1 MLFFPK
7 FRMKTLVTHQSVDL
21 DSVTAC
27 WLIKHFLPD
36 WKDAELAFVPAG
48 STLDGIPPD
57 SKPSIIHV
65 DTGMGTFDHHQTS
78 DFTSASKRVYEYLVG
93 KNHIPSKFQKAL
105 EKLIN
110 IVNEIDH
117 FGEVY
122 YSEAASDRYDFL
134 LSQIIEG
141 LKAPLH
147 DDKKIT
153 EMGLILLD
161 AVFQILKNK
170 VKAEKAIKEGFV
182 FNSKWGKSL
191 AIESK
196 NEEAVKL
203 ALKSGFKFV
212 VKKDPVRGNARIKT
226 LPDKK
231 LDLTP
236 LYNQIKKYDKKGT
249 WFLHV
254 SKNMLLNSSS
264 KNPHFIPTSLS
275 LQKLIEIIKGI

>member
-1 MLFFPK
+1 MNLI
-7 FRMKTLVTHQSVDL
+7 VTHQSVDL
-21 DSVTAC
+21 DAITAC
-27 WLIKHFLPD
+27 WLIKKYLTD
-36 WKDAELAFVPAG
+36 WDEAELKFVPAG
-48 STLDGIPPD
+48 STLDNIPPD

-65 DTGMGTFDHHQTS
+65 DTGMGQFDHHQL
-78 DFTSASKRVYEYLVG
+78 DEYTSASKRILEYLVK
-93 KNHIPSKFQKAL
+93 KNLISSKHKKPL
-105 EKLIN
+105 EKLVT
-110 IVNEIDH
+110 IVNECDH

-122 YSEAASDRYDFL
+122 YPEASSDRYDFL

-153 EMGLILLD
+153 EMGFVLLE

-170 VKAEKAIKEGFV
+170 VKAEETIKEGFV
-182 FNSKWGKSL
+182 FHSKWGKSL

-203 ALKSGFKFV
+203 ALKLGFKLV
-212 VKKDPVRGNARIKT
+212 VKKDPDRGNARIKT
-226 LPDKK
+226 LPDTKI
-231 LDLTP
+231 DLTP
-236 LYNQIKKYDKKGT
+236 LYTQIKKYDKKGT

-264 KNPHFIPTSLS
+264 KNPNFIPTSLT
-275 LQKLIEIIKGI
+275 LQRLIEIIKKI

>member
-1 MLFFPK
+1 MNVI
-7 FRMKTLVTHQSVDL
+7 VTHQSVDL
-21 DSVTAC
+21 DAITAC
-27 WLIKHFLPD
+27 WLIKKFVPEWD
-36 WKDAELAFVPAG
+36 EAELAFVPAG
-48 STLDGIPPD
+48 STLENIPPD
-57 SKPSIIHV
+57 SEPSIIHV
-65 DTGMGTFDHHQTS
+65 DTGMGKFDHHQTS

-93 KNHIPSKFQKAL
+93 KSHIHSKFQKAL
-105 EKLIN
+105 EKLII
-110 IVNEIDH
+110 IVNDIDH

-122 YSEAASDRYDFL
+122 YPDAASDRYDFL

-153 EMGLILLD
+153 EMGFILLD
-161 AVFQILKNK
+161 AVLQIMKNK
-170 VKAEKAIKEGFV
+170 VKAEEIIQNGFV
-182 FNSKWGKSL
+182 FHSKWGKSL

-203 ALKSGFKFV
+203 ALKLGFKFV
-212 VKKDPVRGNARIKT
+212 VKKDPDRGNARIKT

-231 LDLTP
+231 LNLTP
-236 LYNQIKKYDKKGT
+236 LYNAIKKYDKKGT

-264 KNPHFIPTSLS
+264 KNPNFVPTPLT
-275 LQKLIEIIKGI
+275 LQKLIEIIKKL

>member
-1 MLFFPK
+1 
-7 FRMKTLVTHQSVDL
+7 MKTLVTHQSVDL
-21 DSVTAC
+21 DAITAC
-27 WLIKHFLPD
+27 WLIKRFLTD
-36 WKDAELAFVPAG
+36 WDEAELKFVPAG
-48 STLDGIPPD
+48 STLDSIPPD
-57 SKPSIIHV
+57 AKPSIIHV
-65 DTGMGTFDHHQTS
+65 DTGMGKFDHHQL
-78 DFTSASKRVYEYLVG
+78 DEYTSASKRILEYLL
-93 KNHIPSKFQKAL
+93 KKDLISLKHKKPL
-105 EKLIN
+105 EKLVT
-110 IVNEIDH
+110 IVNECDH

-122 YSEAASDRYDFL
+122 YPEAPSDRYDFL

-153 EMGLILLD
+153 EIGFILLD

-170 VKAEKAIKEGFV
+170 VKAEETIEKGFV
-182 FNSKWGKSL
+182 FHSKWGKSL

-203 ALKSGFKFV
+203 ALKLGFKFV
-212 VKKDPVRGNARIKT
+212 VKKDPDRGNARIKT
-226 LPDKK
+226 LPDTK

-236 LYNQIKKYDKKGT
+236 LYTQIKKYDKKGT

-264 KNPHFIPTSLS
+264 KNPNFIPTSLT
-275 LQKLIEIIKGI
+275 LQRLIEIIKKL

>member
-1 MLFFPK
+1 MLFSPR
-7 FRMKTLVTHQSVDL
+7 FRMNTLVTHQSVDL
-21 DSVTAC
+21 DAITAC
-27 WLIKHFLPD
+27 WLIKKYVPD
-36 WKDAELAFVPAG
+36 WNESELAFVPAG
-48 STLDGIPPD
+48 STLENLPPD
-57 SKPSIIHV
+57 SKPAIIHV
-65 DTGMGTFDHHQTS
+65 DTGLGKFDHHQTN
-78 DFTSASKRVYEYLVG
+78 DYTSASKLVFEYLVN
-93 KNHIPSKFQKAL
+93 KSHIPAKYQKAL
-105 EKLIN
+105 EKLIKV
-110 IVNEIDH
+110 VNDSDH

-122 YSEAASDRYDFL
+122 YPEAASDRYDFL

-153 EMGLILLD
+153 EMGFTLLD
-161 AVFQILKNK
+161 AIFQILKNK
-170 VKAEKAIKEGFV
+170 VNAEEAIKKGFV
-182 FNSKWGKSL
+182 FHSKWGKSL

-212 VKKDPVRGNARIKT
+212 LKKDPDRGNARIKT

-231 LDLTP
+231 LDLTS
-236 LYNQIKKYDKKGT
+236 LYEEIKKLDKNGT

-264 KNPHFIPTSLS
+264 KNPNFIPTSLT
-275 LQKLIEIIKGI
+275 LQKLIEITKKL

>member
-1 MLFFPK
+1 MN
-7 FRMKTLVTHQSVDL
+7 TLVTHQSVDL
-21 DSVTAC
+21 DAITSC
-27 WLIKHFLPD
+27 WLIKRFLPD
-36 WKDAELAFVPAG
+36 WEESNLTFVPAG
-48 STLDGIPPD
+48 STLDNTPPD
-57 SKPSIIHV
+57 TQPSVIHV
-65 DTGMGTFDHHQTS
+65 DTGMGKFDHHQTS
-78 DFTSASKRVYEYLVG
+78 DFTSASKRVYEYLAG
-93 KNHIPSKFQKAL
+93 KNYVSSKNQKAL
-105 EKLIN
+105 EKLII
-110 IVNEIDH
+110 IVNDIDH

-122 YSEAASDRYDFL
+122 YPEAASDRYDFL

-153 EMGLILLD
+153 EMGFVLLD
-161 AVFQILKNK
+161 AVLQILKNK
-170 VKAEKAIKEGFV
+170 VKAEETIKDGYIFD
-182 FNSKWGKSL
+182 SKWGKSL

-212 VKKDPVRGNARIKT
+212 VKKDPDRGNARIKT

-236 LYNQIKKYDKKGT
+236 LYDQIKKNDKKGT

-264 KNPHFIPTSLS
+264 KNPHFVPTSLT
-275 LQKLIEIIKGI
+275 LQKLIEIIKKL